1 MAATLRVDPAQL
13 RGAATAQADVSTFV
27 AGMGVGQSM
36 AGARSAMSGLLT
48 EGACQLAGTIFD
60 AAASAVRDEL
70 TAHSVNLSTAA
81 DRYQRM
87 DEDLGRSLRT
97 LTQ

>member
-13 RGAATAQADVSTFV
+13 RSAAAAQAEVSTFV

-36 AGARSAMSGLLT
+36 ARSGMSGLLT
-48 EGACQLAGTIFD
+48 EGACQFAGTIFD
-60 AAASAVRDEL
+60 TAASAVRDEL
-70 TAHSVNLSTAA
+70 TAHSINLSTAA

-97 LTQ
+97 LTR

>member
-13 RGAATAQADVSTFV
+13 RSAAAAQAEVSTFV

-36 AGARSAMSGLLT
+36 ARSGMSGLLT
-48 EGACQLAGTIFD
+48 EGACQLAGAIFD
-60 AAASAVRDEL
+60 TAASAVRDEL
-70 TAHSVNLSTAA
+70 TAHSAHLSTAA

-97 LTQ
+97 LTR

>member
-13 RGAATAQADVSTFV
+13 RSAAAAQAEVSTFV

-36 AGARSAMSGLLT
+36 AGACSAMSGLLI
-48 EGACQLAGTIFD
+48 ERACQLAGTIFD
-60 AAASAVRDEL
+60 TAASAVRDEL
-70 TAHSVNLSTAA
+70 TAHSAHLSTAA

-97 LTQ
+97 LTR

>member
-1 MAATLRVDPAQL
+1 MAATLRVDPEQLCSAAAAQV
-13 RGAATAQADVSTFV
+13 DVSTFV

-36 AGARSAMSGLLT
+36 AGARSGMSGLLS

-70 TAHSVNLSTAA
+70 TAHSINLSTAA
-81 DRYQRM
+81 DQYQRM
-87 DEDLGRSLRT
+87 DEDVGRRLRT

>member
-13 RGAATAQADVSTFV
+13 RSAAAAQAEVSTFV

-36 AGARSAMSGLLT
+36 ARSGMSGLLT
-48 EGACQLAGTIFD
+48 EGACQFAGTIFD
-60 AAASAVRDEL
+60 TAASAVRDEL
-70 TAHSVNLSTAA
+70 TAHSINLSTAA

-87 DEDLGRSLRT
+87 DKDLGRSLRT
-97 LTQ
+97 LTR